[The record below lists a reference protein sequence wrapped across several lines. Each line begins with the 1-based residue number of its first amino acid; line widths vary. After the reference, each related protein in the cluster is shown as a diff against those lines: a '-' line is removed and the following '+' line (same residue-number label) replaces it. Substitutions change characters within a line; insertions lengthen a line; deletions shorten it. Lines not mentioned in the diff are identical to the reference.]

1 MSTAQT
7 SQVKNEEKPQSG
19 VVNGCTESGI
29 QVQFLQDL
37 CDEFHGEFG
46 YQMIFCAERG
56 EIVAA
61 VVRERVGT
69 IHGGGAKIMAGEL
82 DEIAVTAREARR
94 SKFMKEGVS
103 VAIDIENNRVATC
116 GVTGPVKEVRPL
128 AKLARLYVVAMIR
141 AERARCEQDDMAEE
155 MREKERDVAG
165 RHAAELEQGVAALVE
180 DLQVAGSQLSAV
192 VEQVEEAG
200 KFTFERVGIAARST
214 QQAESGVETI
224 ASGSE
229 ELSASIEHIRKQM
242 RDAAGTSENAV
253 ESARAASDKMAE
265 LGQASREISSIAE
278 LITEI
283 AEQTNLLALN
293 AAIEAAHAGE
303 AGQGFAVVANEV
315 KSLARQ
321 TGEATDRISAQIK
334 ALQHQSSGAVEAIN
348 RILSTIEHLNVINSE
363 VAGAVEQQASA
374 SQDITSNCQTTAEA
388 AREANEAVGD
398 VRQAAEQSS
407 EAVRRI
413 DGVADG
419 LSEKVKRLQEGI
431 QQVVQRIR
439 GS

>member
-1 MSTAQT
+1 MATAQT
-7 SQVKNEEKPQSG
+7 AHEQLGQSPQSG
-19 VVNGCTESGI
+19 VVDGCTESGI
-29 QVQFLQDL
+29 QVRFLQDL
-37 CDEFHGEFG
+37 CDEFHAEFG

-69 IHGGGAKIMAGEL
+69 VHGGGAKIMAGEL
-82 DEIAVTAREARR
+82 DEIAVSAREAKR

-103 VAIDIENNRVATC
+103 VAIDLDGARVATC
-116 GVTGPVKEVRPL
+116 GVTGPVKEVRSL
-128 AKLARLYVVAMIR
+128 AKLARLYVVAMIK
-141 AERARCEQDDMAEE
+141 ADRARCEQEDMAED
-155 MREKERDVAG
+155 MREKERAAAG
-165 RHAAELEQGVAALVE
+165 RHAGELEQGVAAIIE
-180 DLQVAGSQLSAV
+180 DLQAAGGQLSAV
-192 VEQVEEAG
+192 VEQVEQAG
-200 KFTFERVGIAARST
+200 KLTFERVAIAARAT
-214 QQAESGVETI
+214 QQAESGIETI

-229 ELSASIEHIRKQM
+229 QLSASIEHIRKQM
-242 RDAAGTSENAV
+242 RDAATTSENAV
-253 ESARAASDKMAE
+253 DSARSASDKMSE

-303 AGQGFAVVANEV
+303 AGQGFAVVAAEV

-321 TGEATDRISAQIK
+321 TGEATERISAQIK
-334 ALQHQSSGAVEAIN
+334 ALQEQSSGAVEAIN

-374 SQDITSNCQTTAEA
+374 SQDITANCQGTSEA
-388 AREANEAVGD
+388 AREANGAVGD
-398 VRQAAEQSS
+398 VRQAAEESS

-413 DGVADG
+413 DGVAES
-419 LSEKVKRLQEGI
+419 LSEKVKGLQEGI